1 MADYF
6 EEESSYESSQGS
18 DLDEADQAWSDEED
32 GCDGSCSDDNYS
44 MSEYGDDP
52 AEAYPEPEPPDYS
65 HGDTSYQGEYEGETE
80 SNISFNKGDEC
91 HGEETEGDDPEADQE
106 GSWQEEAD
114 SEISLEEAN
123 EHEENFP
130 KTEEVY
136 EDVDGGEASF
146 QSVKE
151 EVGDESHA
159 EGIPWCEVPYS
170 DQEDEYQDETGSQTS
185 VGNSEK
191 NYGGKPDSQQ
201 DVAEE
206 EEALSEAGRNDDQPG
221 YVIFAGHHQGPE
233 AYLCWEKDME
243 HWFDSNQVHEED
255 KTTIAEDTLTEDAFR
270 KWEQDAYWRLA
281 YDEPEATWQE
291 MKELL
296 YEEYVKGAGDELL
309 NQIRVYTNL
318 EPRRLILAKRPNRKA
333 KLKNAHDLK
342 LHQESTLIIK
352 GATEHTTAA
361 RVSGVQGVPTPQ
373 AKTRE
378 ISTKPLPKFHEN
390 KKPSKSSKSSKPVE
404 FICYRCH
411 EKGHFVVTCPTRLV
425 VTSNSLEV
433 NLDSTS
439 EVISHLVCKFPT
451 SGIMHLS
458 CPKADYAGLNKD
470 QEDVVSRL
478 KQEEIIPEPDPQE
491 GLKPATRN
499 PLKLVDF
506 SVQAHEEVQNNL
518 NKLVCSVYNYSNANM
533 ICLSSP
539 KRCDTVT
546 SFSKGPMKQ
555 KKVILKR
562 DDKAPP
568 KEPSLLKHFSGKD
581 GTTTSSILRRIP
593 SSVHSPSTDPC

>member
-1 MADYF
+1 MTDYF

-18 DLDEADQAWSDEED
+18 DLDETDQAWSNEED

-91 HGEETEGDDPEADQE
+91 QGEETERDDPETDQE

-123 EHEENFP
+123 EHEENFS

-170 DQEDEYQDETGSQTS
+170 DQEDEYQDETGLQTS
-185 VGNSEK
+185 VGNSEE

-201 DVAEE
+201 DIAEE

-243 HWFDSNQVHEED
+243 HWFDSNQVNEED
-255 KTTIAEDTLTEDAFR
+255 KTAIAEDTLTEDAFR

-342 LHQESTLIIK
+342 LHKESTLIIK
-352 GATEHTTAA
+352 GAT
-361 RVSGVQGVPTPQ
+361 
-373 AKTRE
+373 
-378 ISTKPLPKFHEN
+378 
-390 KKPSKSSKSSKPVE
+390 
-404 FICYRCH
+404 
-411 EKGHFVVTCPTRLV
+411 
-425 VTSNSLEV
+425 
-433 NLDSTS
+433 
-439 EVISHLVCKFPT
+439 
-451 SGIMHLS
+451 
-458 CPKADYAGLNKD
+458 
-470 QEDVVSRL
+470 
-478 KQEEIIPEPDPQE
+478 
-491 GLKPATRN
+491 
-499 PLKLVDF
+499 
-506 SVQAHEEVQNNL
+506 
-518 NKLVCSVYNYSNANM
+518 
-533 ICLSSP
+533 
-539 KRCDTVT
+539 
-546 SFSKGPMKQ
+546 
-555 KKVILKR
+555 
-562 DDKAPP
+562 
-568 KEPSLLKHFSGKD
+568 
-581 GTTTSSILRRIP
+581 
-593 SSVHSPSTDPC
+593 

>member
-1 MADYF
+1 MR
-6 EEESSYESSQGS
+6 EKLNQ
-18 DLDEADQAWSDEED
+18 
-32 GCDGSCSDDNYS
+32 
-44 MSEYGDDP
+44 
-52 AEAYPEPEPPDYS
+52 
-65 HGDTSYQGEYEGETE
+65 
-80 SNISFNKGDEC
+80 ISVSIKEMNAMEKR
-91 HGEETEGDDPEADQE
+91 QK
-106 GSWQEEAD
+106 
-114 SEISLEEAN
+114 
-123 EHEENFP
+123 HEENFS

-159 EGIPWCEVPYS
+159 EGIPWCELPYS
-170 DQEDEYQDETGSQTS
+170 DQEDD
-185 VGNSEK
+185 VGNSEE
-191 NYGGKPDSQQ
+191 NYGGKTDSQQ
-201 DVAEE
+201 DIAEE

-255 KTTIAEDTLTEDAFR
+255 KTAIVEDTLTEDAFR

-333 KLKNAHDLK
+333 KLKNAYDLK

-352 GATEHTTAA
+352 VTTEHTTAA

-378 ISTKPLPKFHEN
+378 LSTKPLPK
-390 KKPSKSSKSSKPVE
+390 
-404 FICYRCH
+404 
-411 EKGHFVVTCPTRLV
+411 
-425 VTSNSLEV
+425 
-433 NLDSTS
+433 
-439 EVISHLVCKFPT
+439 
-451 SGIMHLS
+451 
-458 CPKADYAGLNKD
+458 
-470 QEDVVSRL
+470 L
-478 KQEEIIPEPDPQE
+478 KQEEIIPEPDPQ

-499 PLKLVDF
+499 PLKLVDV

-518 NKLVCSVYNYSNANM
+518 NKLVCSVYDSSKATM

-539 KRCDTVT
+539 KRCDTGT

-568 KEPSLLKHFSGKD
+568 KEPSLLKHLSGKD
-581 GTTTSSILRRIP
+581 GTTTSSILLQEEP
-593 SSVHSPSTDPC
+593 PDQSPNRQAVPLDAPIKLPNQDA